1 MSVKKTKVVFQK
13 IQQQFKLP
21 LKYLF
26 YTLIV
31 AIVISWLDLNSN
43 IMIASILVVY
53 VIYFIELIASKRSTT
68 SSINNIIETIND
80 FILFTL
86 FAAPVSVYAIVIFAS
101 NLPSYFPKVG
111 SEDAWITF
119 AGTLIGGSLTIFA
132 LAFSI
137 SSSAEQ
143 MKMQRLHT
151 IKPILKIDFQRTKA
165 NFIQFKSLEK
175 GSYFTIKI
183 SCHSLFP
190 AITVKFDEIN
200 IILSDNKDAILKTK
214 KKSSKMLLP
223 ILSQGEEFVSSFSMF
238 TVEELNSIKDN
249 VSEIKMEITI
259 SFLNVDDSVK
269 YKQMSESKLVKQA
282 NGDYKIYFLNGSK
295 ITPI

>member
-31 AIVISWLDLNSN
+31 AIVISWFDLNSN

-53 VIYFIELIASKRSTT
+53 VIYFIELIVSK
-68 SSINNIIETIND
+68 SINNIIETIND

-101 NLPSYFPKVG
+101 NQPSYFPKVG

-132 LAFSI
+132 IAFSI

-151 IKPILKIDFQRTKA
+151 IKPI
-165 NFIQFKSLEK
+165 FK
-175 GSYFTIKI
+175 
-183 SCHSLFP
+183 
-190 AITVKFDEIN
+190 
-200 IILSDNKDAILKTK
+200 
-214 KKSSKMLLP
+214 
-223 ILSQGEEFVSSFSMF
+223 
-238 TVEELNSIKDN
+238 
-249 VSEIKMEITI
+249 
-259 SFLNVDDSVK
+259 
-269 YKQMSESKLVKQA
+269 
-282 NGDYKIYFLNGSK
+282 
-295 ITPI
+295 